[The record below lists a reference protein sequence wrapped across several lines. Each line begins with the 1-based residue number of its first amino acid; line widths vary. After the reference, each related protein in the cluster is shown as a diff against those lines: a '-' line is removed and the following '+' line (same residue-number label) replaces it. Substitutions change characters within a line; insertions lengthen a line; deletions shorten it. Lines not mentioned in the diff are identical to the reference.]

1 MVKIF
6 PTSFNFIEQ
15 QKILSTVSGEPVAIT
30 CSDGCVFVAQEDCLL
45 EVFSIGS
52 CKLVGQFRTVGR
64 VHRVV
69 YNPKGDCIVTLERKN
84 PDSQGFSRVY
94 FKWRGATVDKPARI
108 GLLGSLSNNSALLPG
123 DDLAVDI
130 VELPGERNSSMTCL
144 ACCEESG
151 RIAVGM
157 GTSVRIFTLSASD
170 EESEYFEGRRPSSGD
185 GYECTEDMAMDMSS
199 SGDSES
205 LPRLKLTQSFPMASS
220 SRRVGMAGSSRT
232 DTPSSEECR
241 RTPSSRGWVESHA
254 PSNIELLLDI
264 HTSMSIHSV
273 AIFNN
278 YVAFLSKSEVRVIK
292 IALLADNSLQSSSG
306 ALLGDRLNFE
316 DPTPAVSPAPTP
328 QPDSA
333 HSRKVRRRR
342 C

>member
-15 QKILSTVSGEPVAIT
+15 QKILSTVSGEPVAIA

-64 VHRVV
+64 VQRVV

-84 PDSQGFSRVY
+84 LNSQCFSRVY

-108 GLLGSLSNNSALLPG
+108 GLLSSLSNNSALLPG
-123 DDLAVDI
+123 DNLAVDI

-157 GTSVRIFTLSASD
+157 GTSVRIFTLTAPE
-170 EESEYFEGRRPSSGD
+170 EESEYFEGRRPSSGA
-185 GYECTEDMAMDMSS
+185 GYESTEDMAMEMSS

-205 LPRLKLTQSFPMASS
+205 LPCLKLTQSFPTSYS
-220 SRRVGMAGSSRT
+220 SRHRPSLSRN
-232 DTPSSEECR
+232 DTPSSWDR
-241 RTPSSRGWVESHA
+241 RTPASRDLSESHA

-264 HTSMSIHSV
+264 HTNMSIHSI

-278 YVAFLSKSEVRVIK
+278 YMAFLSKSEVRVIK
-292 IALLADNSLQSSSG
+292 IALLAENGLQSSSG
-306 ALLGDRLNFE
+306 MLLGGRLNIE

-328 QPDSA
+328 HPDSA
-333 HSRKVRRRR
+333 HSNKVSKKSY
-342 C
+342 